1 MSDSKLNGNFDLI
14 PSCQVGRKIMEQ
26 RNLTLL
32 MDLYEL
38 TMANGFFKEEPSKIG
53 YFDLY
58 FRKVPDKGGLVI
70 YAGLAQ
76 VIKYLKE
83 LKFTDSDIEYLQT
96 LRIFAPEFLEYL
108 RTFDFECDV
117 WSVKEGTPVFPNE
130 PLIIVR
136 GPLIQ
141 TQLLETM
148 LLNIINHE
156 SLIATKARRICMVAK
171 GRPVME
177 FGSRRAQGAD
187 AATFGARA
195 AVIGGCIGTAN
206 VLSAKLFGLT
216 PLGTM
221 AHSWIQSFKSE
232 QAAFEAWYRIYPNNC
247 LLLVDTYDVLNS
259 GVPHAIEIFNKLK
272 ARGITEHIGI
282 RIDSGDIT
290 FLTKAARKMLDEAGF
305 ENATIT
311 VSNALDEDVIQNVL
325 EEGAAID
332 SFGVGEKL
340 ITASSDPV
348 LSGVYKLVATQVDGK
363 ITPKIKLSNTI
374 EKTTIPGFKKLYRLY
389 NNNGKAV
396 GDLLGLFDE
405 IKLNEGSVYNSDP
418 NKTLQKRRIDNFR
431 LEPLMIQVFDK
442 GKLVYSE
449 PATNEVKDFSKAMT
463 ESLPEA
469 CLRLKNPDL
478 YNVFWTKAL
487 KIMRTDMIEKYSEM
501 NS

>member
-1 MSDSKLNGNFDLI
+1 
-14 PSCQVGRKIMEQ
+14 MEQ

-38 TMANGFFKEEPSKIG
+38 TMANGFFKEAPDKVG

-58 FRKVPDKGGLVI
+58 FRKVPDEGGLVI
-70 YAGLAQ
+70 YAGLTQ
-76 VIKYLKE
+76 VIKYLRE
-83 LKFTDSDIEYLQT
+83 LKFTDSDIKYLKT
-96 LRIFAPEFLEYL
+96 LGIFAPSFLEYL
-108 RTFDFECDV
+108 SVFDFKCDV

-130 PLIIVR
+130 PLITVR

-221 AHSWIQSFKSE
+221 AHSWIQSFESE
-232 QAAFEAWYRIYPNNC
+232 EAAFEAWYRIYPNNC
-247 LLLVDTYDVLNS
+247 LLLVDTYDVLSS
-259 GVPHAIEIFNKLK
+259 GVPHAIEIFKKLK
-272 ARGITEHIGI
+272 DKGINDHIGI

-290 FLTKAARKMLDEAGF
+290 FLTKAAREMLDRAGF
-305 ENATIT
+305 ANATIT

-348 LSGVYKLVATQVDGK
+348 LSGVYKLVATQVEGK

-389 NNNGKAV
+389 DSKGKAV
-396 GDLLGLFDE
+396 GDLMGLFDE
-405 IKLNEGSVYNSDP
+405 VKLNDGHVYNSDP
-418 NKTLQKRRIDNFR
+418 NKTQQKKKISNFK
-431 LEPLMIQVFDK
+431 LEPLRKKIFDN
-442 GKLVYSE
+442 GKLIYHE
-449 PATNEVKDFSKAMT
+449 PTTNEVKDFSKTMIRA
-463 ESLPEA
+463 LPES

-478 YNVFWTKAL
+478 YNVFWTKTL
-487 KIMRTDMIEKYSEM
+487 KNMRTDMIEKYSEM